1 MMFNIKKKIKNIFI
15 APQLIFKKR
24 HKKNI
29 TSQTYNLKLTSLQ
42 NFSFGIKALETAKTT
57 YKQTE
62 SLRRT
67 LVRKLK
73 KRPVFFTHSL
83 IANWP
88 VSQKSRGVRMGKGK
102 GPVGY
107 WINRLSAAKIS
118 LFFQLPSTLHSL
130 SFFKDTYNSIRKRL
144 NFLSA
149 FILNPHL
156 AQEYYINLAQKA
168 DYWKFIA

>member
-1 MMFNIKKKIKNIFI
+1 MFNIKKKTKNIFVP
-15 APQLIFKKR
+15 PQLIFKKR
-24 HKKNI
+24 HKKKI
-29 TSQTYNLKLTSLQ
+29 IPQIYNLKLTSLQ
-42 NFSFGIKALETAKTT
+42 NFSFGVKALEAAKTT

-107 WINRLSAAKIS
+107 WINRLSSAKIS

-144 NFLSA
+144 NFLST

-156 AQEYYINLAQKA
+156 AQEYYINIAKKSE
-168 DYWKFIA
+168 YWKLIS

>member
-1 MMFNIKKKIKNIFI
+1 MFNIKKTKNIFVP
-15 APQLIFKKR
+15 PQLVFKKR
-24 HKKNI
+24 HKKKI
-29 TSQTYNLKLTSLQ
+29 KPQAYNLKLTSLQ
-42 NFSFGIKALETAKTT
+42 NFSFGIKALEAAKTT

-102 GPVGY
+102 GSIGY
-107 WINRLSAAKIS
+107 WINRLSSAKIS

-144 NFLSA
+144 NFLST
-149 FILNPHL
+149 FIFNPHL
-156 AQEYYINLAQKA
+156 SQEYYINSIAKSE
-168 DYWKFIA
+168 YWKLIS